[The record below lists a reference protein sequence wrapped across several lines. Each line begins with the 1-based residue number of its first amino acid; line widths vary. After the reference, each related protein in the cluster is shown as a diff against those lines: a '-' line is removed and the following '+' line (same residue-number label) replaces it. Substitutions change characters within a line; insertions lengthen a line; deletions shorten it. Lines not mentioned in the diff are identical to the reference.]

1 MPCQIYQFF
10 CLGRRGCQRLFHNN
24 MFACFQRHAGI
35 AHMLQ
40 VRHCNVHHIHP
51 LQQFQKI
58 GGVLRHAVLAAK
70 ALSQLGAALGAAD
83 GLHRKG
89 VCSASHGK
97 NSRTILPVPRMPNF
111 I

>member
-1 MPCQIYQFF
+1 
-10 CLGRRGCQRLFHNN
+10 
-24 MFACFQRHAGI
+24 MFACFQRHAGV

-83 GLHRKG
+83 GLHRKRR
-89 VCSASHGK
+89 VLCKPWQKFPHDLARAK
-97 NSRTILPVPRMPNF
+97 NA
-111 I
+111 